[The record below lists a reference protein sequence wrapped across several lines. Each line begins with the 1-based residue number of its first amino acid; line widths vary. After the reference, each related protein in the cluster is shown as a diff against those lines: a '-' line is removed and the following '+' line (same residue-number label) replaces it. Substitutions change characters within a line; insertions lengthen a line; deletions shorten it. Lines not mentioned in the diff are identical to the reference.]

1 MNTLEALSKSYVGR
15 FAPSPTGPLH
25 VGSLVAAMASYVD
38 ALAHNGR
45 WLLRIEDVDAARCS
59 LESERI
65 IRAQLDAY
73 GFAQQGEVLRQS
85 ERALT
90 YDRALRT
97 LIEGGHI
104 YACRCTRKTLE
115 SAPKNSDGETIYPGT
130 CRHANIAL
138 NAPHTALRLNTASA
152 PPITFV
158 DREFGEATQQ
168 LATEIGDFVVRRSDG
183 VYAYQLA
190 VVVDDAEQGVTHVV
204 RGADLLGNTARQ
216 VFLQQ
221 ALDVATPRYLH
232 VPIVRN
238 HSGEKLSKQT
248 RAAPISVEPHDVLP
262 TLHIAW
268 RHLKPDAV
276 IDARSIGEFWQRATE
291 LWLSGGQ
298 FSD

>member
-1 MNTLEALSKSYVGR
+1 LSQYIGR

-25 VGSLVAAMASYVD
+25 LGSLVAAMASYVD

-59 LESERI
+59 SQSERI
-65 IRAQLDAY
+65 IRAQLEAY
-73 GFAQQGEVLRQS
+73 GFVSEGDVLRQS
-85 ERALT
+85 ERTAKYDLALS
-90 YDRALRT
+90 R
-97 LIEGGHI
+97 LIATGRV

-130 CRHANIAL
+130 CRSANIPLDEA
-138 NAPHTALRLNTASA
+138 HTALRVNVDSV

-158 DREFGEATQQ
+158 DRTFGEVTQT
-168 LATEIGDFVVRRSDG
+168 LADDIGDFVIRRSDG

-216 VFLQQ
+216 ILLQQ
-221 ALDVATPRYLH
+221 LLGVAAPSYQH

-238 HSGEKLSKQT
+238 ETGEKLSKQT
-248 RAAPISVEPHDVLP
+248 RAEPISVDPSDVLT
-262 TLHIAW
+262 TLQAAW
-268 RHLKPDAV
+268 RHLCPDAP
-276 IDARSIGEFWQRATE
+276 IDARNVNEFWRKATT
-291 LWLSGGQ
+291 L
-298 FSD
+298 